1 MAMNST
7 LAYYADHAQ
16 DFFDNT
22 HGKEMT
28 EIYERFLPLLPSGA
42 AILDAGCGSGRDTRY
57 FLSKRFKV
65 DAFDAS
71 EAMATLASEFIGQS
85 VAVHAFSDIDEGEHY
100 DAVWAAASLLHL
112 PFSELPDTFEHLAG
126 ALKEGGYFYAS
137 FKYGTNEYCK
147 EGRHFTQMDHG
158 KVEKLFALLPSLRI
172 QSVWLSDDVRQERK
186 GEKWLN
192 LLAKKETRDNN

>member
-1 MAMNST
+1 MNST

-28 EIYERFLPLLPSGA
+28 EIYERFLPLLPVGA

-57 FLSKRFKV
+57 FLSQGFMV

-71 EAMATLASEFIGQS
+71 DEMATLASEFIGQP
-85 VAVHAFSDIDEGEHY
+85 VAVHAFCDVDKYENYH
-100 DAVWAAASLLHL
+100 AVWAAASLLHL
-112 PFSELPDTFEHLAG
+112 PFSELPDTFQHLAG
-126 ALKEGGYFYAS
+126 TLKKGGYFYAS
-137 FKYGTNEYCK
+137 FKYGREEYLK
-147 EGRHFTQMDHG
+147 EGRHFTQMDHR
-158 KVEKLFALLPSLRI
+158 KVDKLFAQLPSLSI

-192 LLAKKETRDNN
+192 LLAKKESRDND